1 MALCCRVI
9 SLNSQAENTLVL
21 MNTLAEQGV
30 EASIF
35 AAVDGRQVMP
45 ALESGERFSHSLAML
60 RHKKI
65 LTSGELGC
73 YLSHLRAVREAYQAG
88 YEFLCVIEDDVVI
101 EKNFAAVLVA
111 LMQRSD
117 LDMVRLMA
125 LRLRERKVL
134 GDIANTGH
142 QLTRPVRG
150 AVGTQAYLMN
160 RAGMKKFLDYAQA
173 IYEPVDK
180 VFDHFW
186 LFDLHVYGVEPHT
199 VYELEHETSI
209 AKKVAVSVAGPSVL
223 ERLLFHPVKLWF
235 SLRRHSY
242 RLRNRRD
249 FSSAE
254 MSAESPGRSARMR

>member
-1 MALCCRVI
+1 MSTDELTLCCRVV
-9 SLNSQAENTLVL
+9 SLHPQAENTGVL
-21 MNTLAEQGV
+21 MGALAEQGV
-30 EASIF
+30 DASIY
-35 AAVDGRQVMP
+35 AAVDGRKSMP
-45 ALESGERFSHSLAML
+45 TLESGERFNRVLSML
-60 RHKKI
+60 RHKKV

-88 YEFLCVIEDDVVI
+88 YEFVCVIEDDVVI
-101 EKNFAAVLVA
+101 EKDFASVLQA
-111 LMQRSD
+111 LTKRSD

-125 LRLRERKVL
+125 LRLRQRKVL
-134 GDIANTGH
+134 GEIADTGH

-160 RAGMKKFLDYAQA
+160 RVGMKKFLDYAQT

-209 AKKVAVSVAGPSVL
+209 AKKAAVSVSGPSVL

-242 RLRNRRD
+242 RLRNHR
-249 FSSAE
+249 
-254 MSAESPGRSARMR
+254 